1 MLAPEF
7 RSLGRFV
14 CFRPAFLTQCSPATS
29 QVLSREPLA
38 DPGLAVT
45 RALSG
50 GAGRAEQGRATQSRA
65 KEGRQSRRSKG
76 FSCVI
81 AALGWPYPNRPIGGQ
96 RSLFELNPKLAT
108 SCAGMAA
115 RARPRWRA
123 DLRALA
129 RRTKFCPRASVPAGP
144 SDFESV
150 FGLAL
155 HRRYLWRQLQLV

>member
-1 MLAPEF
+1 MFSPCFFNAMFTGHFAGVVEEDNSGS
-7 RSLGRFV
+7 RSGHHTGAVGRGE
-14 CFRPAFLTQCSPATS
+14 Q
-29 QVLSREPLA
+29 SR
-38 DPGLAVT
+38 
-45 RALSG
+45 
-50 GAGRAEQGRATQSRA
+50 AGQGRATQSRA
-65 KEGRQSRRSKG
+65 KEGCQSRRSRG